1 MKKSLIISTTGHIG
15 LLALMAFAASVPN
28 HEYIDPPSVLELDLI
43 PLSQFDAMIS
53 EAPTNI
59 AKKLLNKPS
68 NKNLENEPI
77 KIELDTEV
85 PDLTNKLDK
94 ITLQNEDQNYVV
106 NNEAVNLN
114 IDKRQAIKLK
124 NPKKIMTQEM
134 IMIEPRLGNEFNSY
148 ASPKIAKPKA
158 RTADR
163 IDKVAVSKSSSENIV
178 EKPQKAIEASDEALK
193 VIEITKA
200 EAPKEASTKI
210 SPEGKKNVEIVASG
224 AVQSSAPPPSR
235 PKTAEKLEKPPVKRP
250 TASELLKKTKE
261 IDQIE
266 RLLSQI
272 EMESGK
278 KTPEVSI
285 VEKNN
290 MMAAISQKLAKY
302 WEQGI
307 LAGNSNFEK
316 YVVQVE
322 VEVNSIGKIVG
333 GVKPLIPAVPKGRYL
348 IAFRQAS
355 NAIIS
360 AGILPIVP
368 DKYPSGITFKITF
381 DPESGFSF

>member
-1 MKKSLIISTTGHIG
+1 
-15 LLALMAFAASVPN
+15 
-28 HEYIDPPSVLELDLI
+28 
-43 PLSQFDAMIS
+43 
-53 EAPTNI
+53 
-59 AKKLLNKPS
+59 
-68 NKNLENEPI
+68 
-77 KIELDTEV
+77 
-85 PDLTNKLDK
+85 
-94 ITLQNEDQNYVV
+94 
-106 NNEAVNLN
+106 
-114 IDKRQAIKLK
+114 
-124 NPKKIMTQEM
+124 
-134 IMIEPRLGNEFNSY
+134 
-148 ASPKIAKPKA
+148 
-158 RTADR
+158 
-163 IDKVAVSKSSSENIV
+163 
-178 EKPQKAIEASDEALK
+178 
-193 VIEITKA
+193 
-200 EAPKEASTKI
+200 
-210 SPEGKKNVEIVASG
+210 
-224 AVQSSAPPPSR
+224 
-235 PKTAEKLEKPPVKRP
+235 
-250 TASELLKKTKE
+250 
-261 IDQIE
+261 
-266 RLLSQI
+266 
-272 EMESGK
+272 MESGK

-360 AGILPIVP
+360 AEILPIVP

>member
-1 MKKSLIISTTGHIG
+1 MKKSLIISTAGHLG
-15 LLALMAFAASVPN
+15 LLALMAYAGSVTN
-28 HEYIDPPSVLELDLI
+28 HKYIDPPSVLELDLI

-59 AKKLLNKPS
+59 AKKLTNKPR
-68 NKNLENEPI
+68 NKNLESEPI

-85 PDLTNKLDK
+85 PDLTNKSDK
-94 ITLQNEDQNYVV
+94 ISLQNEDQNYVV
-106 NNEAVNLN
+106 NSEAVNLN
-114 IDKRQAIKLK
+114 IDKRLAIKLK
-124 NPKKIMTQEM
+124 NPKKIIAQEM
-134 IMIEPRLGNEFNSY
+134 IMIEQRIGNEFNSY

-163 IDKVAVSKSSSENIV
+163 IDRVAVSKSSSENIM

-210 SPEGKKNVEIVASG
+210 SPEGKKNVEIVVSG

-250 TASELLKKTKE
+250 KASELLKKTKE

-272 EMESGK
+272 EMESGE

-333 GVKPLIPAVPKGRYL
+333 GVKPLIPAIPKGRYL

-360 AGILPIVP
+360 AEILPIVP

>member
-1 MKKSLIISTTGHIG
+1 MEKSLIISTAGHMG
-15 LLALMAFAASVPN
+15 LLALMAFAGSVPH
-28 HEYIDPPSVLELDLI
+28 HEYIDPPSVVELDLI

-59 AKKLLNKPS
+59 AKKLPNKPK
-68 NKNLENEPI
+68 NKNPESEPI

-85 PDLTNKLDK
+85 PDLTNKIDK
-94 ITLQNEDQNYVV
+94 ISLQNEDQNYVV
-106 NNEAVNLN
+106 NSEAVNLN

-124 NPKKIMTQEM
+124 NPKKIIAPEM
-134 IMIEPRLGNEFNSY
+134 IMIEQRLGNELNSY
-148 ASPKIAKPKA
+148 ASPKIAKPKV

-178 EKPQKAIEASDEALK
+178 EKPQKAIEASDKALK
-193 VIEITKA
+193 VLEITKA

-210 SPEGKKNVEIVASG
+210 VPEGKKNVEIVVSG
-224 AVQSSAPPPSR
+224 AVQSSLPPPSR

-250 TASELLKKTKE
+250 KASELLRKTKE

-266 RLLSQI
+266 RLLSQV
-272 EMESGK
+272 EMESGE

-360 AGILPIVP
+360 AEILPIVP

>member
-1 MKKSLIISTTGHIG
+1 MEKSLIISIAGHIG
-15 LLALMAFAASVPN
+15 LLALMAFAGSMPN
-28 HEYIDPPSVLELDLI
+28 HESTDPPAVLELDLI

-59 AKKLLNKPS
+59 AKKLRDKPR
-68 NKNLENEPI
+68 NKNLDNERI
-77 KIELDTEV
+77 KIELDSKV

-94 ITLQNEDQNYVV
+94 ISLQNEDKNYVV
-106 NNEAVNLN
+106 NSETVNLN
-114 IDKRQAIKLK
+114 IDKKQVIKLK
-124 NPKKIMTQEM
+124 NPKKIIVPEM
-134 IMIEPRLGNEFNSY
+134 VMIEQRLGNELNSY

-163 IDKVAVSKSSSENIV
+163 IDKVAVSKSSSENV
-178 EKPQKAIEASDEALK
+178 VDKPQKAIKASDEALE
-193 VIEITKA
+193 VMETTKA

-210 SPEGKKNVEIVASG
+210 VPEGKKNVEIVVSG
-224 AVQSSAPPPSR
+224 AVQSSAPPPTR
-235 PKTAEKLEKPPVKRP
+235 PKTAEKTEKPPIKRP
-250 TASELLKKTKE
+250 KASELLKKTKE

-266 RLLSQI
+266 RLLTQI
-272 EMESGK
+272 ETESVE

-285 VEKNN
+285 IEKNN
-290 MMAAISQKLAKY
+290 MMTAISQKLAKY

-355 NAIIS
+355 NALIS
-360 AGILPIVP
+360 AEILPIVP